1 MSESTDDPKAAA
13 ASSAPPDEPKPNEAV
28 PGDAVDVAREQ
39 TAVGADE
46 ASAGE
51 GAPTDATASNDT
63 EAAGDSNA
71 AVEPQAA
78 EKRNAKGE
86 QPVKSTAPAGET
98 LVEPNAYHVQ
108 LPEFEGPLDLLLHLI
123 QKHELDILDIPIGF
137 IAKKYVEYL
146 NLMDAL
152 SIDVA
157 SEYLVMAA
165 TLAHIKSKSLLPP
178 DPNAEEDELT
188 EEEEDPRTELIRRLL
203 EYQKYKQA
211 AEQLG
216 GRSVLGRDVFAR
228 GIPIEA
234 STEPAPLAQLSLFK
248 LVDAFEE
255 VLKRAKQVED
265 HQIDFERISITEK
278 IGQIS
283 ELLRSRGRLEF
294 VDLFPAEIT
303 RIEMIITFLALL
315 EMTKLRMTFIQQD
328 DPMGPIFV
336 ELRVTDDDD
345 PFALGSGE
353 LSDESAEAESQE
365 DDVLAQQRRRAQDES
380 WTDSDEEDSDEEDS
394 DEEDSDEEDSDEED
408 SDEEDSDEEDSDEED
423 ERSEPGAGGAA
434 AAPALDVEGE
444 RGAGV
449 LGDADSNSTDAPV
462 EPEGAFALDRVEDV
476 SERETEQGDDARDSR
491 PKRTLEREN
500 DVQAAFADESERMG
514 ALSESVIPEAVGANQ
529 RLEQD
534 LEAVDARASAEPG
547 SERMTEGQPSNATSE
562 LGGDGSEPEPESV
575 SAELPADAEE
585 AMETIA
591 EPVEH
596 GGLLDDEVVE
606 GATAGERR
614 APSSPTNH
622 DANE

>member
-13 ASSAPPDEPKPNEAV
+13 ASSASPDEPKASEAV
-28 PGDAVDVAREQ
+28 PGDAVDEARQE

-46 ASAGE
+46 APAGE
-51 GAPTDATASNDT
+51 GAQADATASDDVRVVDVSNA
-63 EAAGDSNA
+63 EAGSQAAG
-71 AVEPQAA
+71 
-78 EKRNAKGE
+78 KRDVRRE
-86 QPVKSTAPAGET
+86 QPAKSATPGGET
-98 LVEPNAYHVQ
+98 PADPNAYHVQ

-178 DPNAEEDELT
+178 DPNAEEDELS

-353 LSDESAEAESQE
+353 LPDESAEAEGQE
-365 DDVLAQQRRRAQDES
+365 DDVLAQQRRSAQGAS
-380 WTDSDEEDSDEEDS
+380 WTDTDEDDTGSGLDGASGRVLAPLEGES
-394 DEEDSDEEDSDEED
+394 
-408 SDEEDSDEEDSDEED
+408 ED
-423 ERSEPGAGGAA
+423 ELSEPAAGATA

-444 RGAGV
+444 RGAEV
-449 LGDADSNSTDAPV
+449 LGDADSNSADAPV
-462 EPEGAFALDRVEDV
+462 EPEGVSALGRVEDV
-476 SERETEQGDDARDSR
+476 FERDTEQGDGVRDGR
-491 PKRTLEREN
+491 PVRTFERES
-500 DVQAAFADESERMG
+500 DVEAAFADESERMG
-514 ALSESVIPEAVGANQ
+514 ALSGTVTSEAVGANQ

-534 LEAVDARASAEPG
+534 SEPGEARASADTD
-547 SERMTEGQPSNATSE
+547 SDRMTEGQPSNATSE
-562 LGGDGSEPEPESV
+562 MGGDGSEPEPESV
-575 SAELPADAEE
+575 SAELPVDAEV
-585 AMETIA
+585 ATETIA
-591 EPVEH
+591 ESVDH

-614 APSSPTNH
+614 APSPPTNH